1 MNDMFKLGALSG
13 LNNR

>member
-1 MNDMFKLGALSG
+1 MNDMFKFGALWD

>member
-1 MNDMFKLGALSG
+1 MNDMFKLGALWD